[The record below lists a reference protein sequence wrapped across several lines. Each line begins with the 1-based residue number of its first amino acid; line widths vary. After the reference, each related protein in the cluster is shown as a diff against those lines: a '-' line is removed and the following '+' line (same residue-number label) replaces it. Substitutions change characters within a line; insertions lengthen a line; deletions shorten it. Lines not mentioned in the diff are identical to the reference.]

1 MNLQAQNAELT
12 LTAQQVDKTQQVVKF
27 LVVGSPEDL
36 KSLEDSIKEWKTKN
50 NKTFNQL
57 GVTSELKQIP
67 IVEIRNK
74 E

>member
-1 MNLQAQNAELT
+1 MNLQAQNAELA